1 MSCNRVEWVVAM
13 VAAHH
18 YNFVIV
24 PLYDTLGEEA
34 LTHIVNQTELKI
46 IVCAPALKDTLGKL
60 ADKCPSLEKIVAMSD
75 SPWGSDGEGEGTA
88 KSDPDLGGSTDLEA
102 GEGSAKPESEL
113 ETSAGTTIKT
123 VTFKAVLDS
132 GRSNPKKPTPPK
144 TSDAVCMLC
153 YTSGTT
159 GMPKGAML
167 SHGNLVS
174 GILGAIAGDNA
185 LKK

>member
-1 MSCNRVEWVVAM
+1 MWMESGEYLGIMSRNRVEWVVSM

-75 SPWGSDGEGEGTA
+75 SPWGSAENFKG
-88 KSDPDLGGSTDLEA
+88 LR
-102 GEGSAKPESEL
+102 SAKVV
-113 ETSAGTTIKT
+113 AATIEM
-123 VTFKAVLDS
+123 
-132 GRSNPKKPTPPK
+132 TP
-144 TSDAVCMLC
+144 
-153 YTSGTT
+153 
-159 GMPKGAML
+159 
-167 SHGNLVS
+167 
-174 GILGAIAGDNA
+174 AGDEDGPKEGA
-185 LKK
+185 VQKVRSRLRLGQ